1 MINDRTA
8 HLSLPLPHVDNL
20 LIEDVERQRQ
30 AWNAVDARFLALDAL
45 LQSDDATL
53 DAVQELV
60 NAIKQNRADIMDLL
74 TEQEEVQTLVD
85 GQTEVV
91 LAELGGTSGCAVFID
106 GIRLNKN
113 EWTPDPVLTDR
124 FTLTKTYP
132 AGYVVTVVRRQGGV

>member
-20 LIEDVERQRQ
+20 LAEDVERLRQ
-30 AWNAVDARFLALDAL
+30 AWNAVDAKFLALDTL

-60 NAIKQNRADIMDLL
+60 NAIKENRADIMDLL
-74 TEQEEVQTLVD
+74 TEQEEVQTLAD

-91 LAELGGTSGCAVFID
+91 LAELGGTSGCAVFIE